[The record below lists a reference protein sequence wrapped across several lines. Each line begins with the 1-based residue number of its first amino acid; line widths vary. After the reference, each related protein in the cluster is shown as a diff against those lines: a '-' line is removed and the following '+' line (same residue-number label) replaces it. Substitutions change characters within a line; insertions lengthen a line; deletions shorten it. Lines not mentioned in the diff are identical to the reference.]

1 MTHDAPGVPDK
12 RYLATQQYRDASNL
26 NARAALH
33 IRYGTNQ
40 YPWFRWVF
48 DQALAAAPAEA
59 DLVSVLEVG
68 AGPGG
73 LWRENLD
80 RLPAGWRVTLSDLS
94 AGMVEEQR
102 AALADPRFTFVVA
115 DVEALPFA
123 DASFDLVIANHMLY
137 HVPNRPKALAELRR
151 ALRPGG
157 ALVAATNGA
166 RNMRELDDLIY
177 GVAPDAASA
186 EWRASFRHPF
196 TLENGAEQLAPYF
209 EEIETRRY
217 DDALDVTEVEP
228 LVAYIL
234 SIDSPA
240 FRAPGVKA
248 TFEARA
254 RKLIAQGGGAFHIT
268 KSVGLFVARR
278 RD

>member
-1 MTHDAPGVPDK
+1 MTHDAPDLPNK

-33 IRYGTNQ
+33 IRYGTNS

-48 DQALAAAPAEA
+48 DQALSVAPNEA
-59 DLVSVLEVG
+59 SVLEVG

-80 RLPAGWRVTLSDLS
+80 RLPTGWRVTLTDLS

-102 AALADPRFTFVVA
+102 AALADPRFTFAVA

-123 DASFDLVIANHMLY
+123 NASFDLVIANHMLY
-137 HVPNRPKALAELRR
+137 HVPDRPKALAELRR

-166 RNMRELDDLIY
+166 QNIRELDNLIHS
-177 GVAPDAASA
+177 VTPDAASA

-209 EEIETRRY
+209 EQIETRRY
-217 DDALDVTEVEP
+217 DDALDVTEPEP

-240 FRAPGVKA
+240 FRAPGVNA
-248 TFEARA
+248 AFEARA
-254 RKLIAQGGGAFHIT
+254 RELIAQGGGAFHIT

-278 RD
+278 RA